1 MTAIII
7 FCILSLLLI
16 LGKILRTTIP
26 LLQKLYLPSS
36 VIGGILGLILFSI
49 WGYYIANESNNDD
62 IVNEVI
68 EASSITEKVSEPAK
82 EIEPEVKTSN
92 TSNESESIANKS
104 KNKIGASNK
113 NPITYD
119 EIIAGTKKIPG
130 FMINVIFATLFLGT
144 VTPKLKTVFKT
155 AFPQICMG
163 QLLAWGQY
171 VIGLGLAGFIF
182 LPMFN
187 LNPAFGNLLEIGF
200 QGGHGT
206 VGGVTEVFQNFNW
219 EDGVAL
225 GFTVAT
231 FGMIIGII
239 AGMAMVNWALKKGH
253 VKEIRTYNDRSF
265 MERIGVYKS
274 DQRPS
279 AGLQTVFPDSIDS
292 LAFHISLI
300 GISILIG
307 FGILKGLQFG
317 EIYFFP
323 EAKIRFFSGFPLFPL
338 CMIGGVIL
346 QILLNKVNIGNLINK
361 EQMQRLSGAS
371 LDFLVVAAIATIQLS
386 VVADN
391 FIPLI
396 IMVATGAIFC
406 ILMVIFVS
414 PKLFKKNWFEKAIAE
429 FGQATGVTAT
439 GLMLLRT
446 VDPENKTDAVA
457 TFGYKQLI
465 HEPIMGGGL
474 WTAFAL
480 TLVFTIGWVK
490 VFIVSCV
497 MLVIWAIITGIIIFF
512 NRSKKQI

>member
-7 FCILSLLLI
+7 FCILSLLLV
-16 LGKILRTTIP
+16 LGKILRTAVP

-36 VIGGILGLILFSI
+36 VIGGILGLVIFSI
-49 WGYYIANESNNDD
+49 F
-62 IVNEVI
+62 
-68 EASSITEKVSEPAK
+68 EKYFPVD
-82 EIEPEVKTSN
+82 V
-92 TSNESESIANKS
+92 
-104 KNKIGASNK
+104 
-113 NPITYD
+113 
-119 EIIAGTKKIPG
+119 IAGMKKIPG
-130 FMINVIFATLFLGT
+130 FMINVIFAALFLGT

-171 VIGLGLAGFIF
+171 VIGLGLAGFLF
-182 LPMFN
+182 LPLFK

-206 VGGVTEVFQNFNW
+206 VGGVTEVFRNFKW

-231 FGMIIGII
+231 FGMIIGIV
-239 AGMAMVNWALKKGH
+239 AGMAMVNWALKKGY
-253 VKEIRTYNDRSF
+253 VKEIRTYNDRSY
-265 MERIGVYKS
+265 MERIGVYQFNK
-274 DQRPS
+274 RPS

-292 LAFHISLI
+292 LAFHVSLI
-300 GISILIG
+300 GISILLG

-317 EIYFFP
+317 EVYLFP
-323 EAKIRFFSGFPLFPL
+323 EAKVRFFNGFPLFPL
-338 CMIGGVIL
+338 CMIGGVLL
-346 QILLNKVNIGNLINK
+346 QMFLNKIKIGNLINK

-371 LDFLVVAAIATIQLS
+371 LDFLVVAAVATIQLR

-391 FIPLI
+391 FLPLI
-396 IMVATGAIFC
+396 IMVAAGAAFC
-406 ILMVIFVS
+406 ILMVIFVA
-414 PKLFKKNWFEKAIAE
+414 PKLLKNAWFEKAIAE

-446 VDPENKTDAVA
+446 VDPENKTEAAA

-480 TLVFTIGWVK
+480 TLVFTVGWFK
-490 VFIVSCV
+490 IFIVSCV
-497 MLVIWAIITGIIIFF
+497 MFVIWAIVAGVII
-512 NRSKKQI
+512 KTK